1 METVA
6 IGTVRTAWGL
16 KGWLKI
22 KSFSGEWAHFFDLKS
37 VILKARNRDWK
48 REYQVEG
55 FRMQHEGGLIKLTGV
70 DSPEAGKILAGYEIQ
85 VPRDSGAPLIDNE
98 WYLSDLVGLSL
109 VDVSGTTLGEIIS
122 IIESSDDLLEI
133 RKPDG
138 NSFLVPFRSLFVGE
152 PDIENGTLVLTAIW
166 LME

>member
-1 METVA
+1 METIA

-37 VILKARNRDWK
+37 VILKVRNRDWK

-70 DSPEAGKILAGYEIQ
+70 DSPEAGKTLAGYEIL
-85 VPRDSGAPLIDNE
+85 VPRDSGAPLTDNE

-109 VDVSGTTLGEIIS
+109 VDVNGTTLGEIIG
-122 IIESSDDLLEI
+122 IIESADDLLEI

-138 NSFLVPFRSLFVGE
+138 NSFLVPFRSRFVGE
-152 PDIENGTLVLTAIW
+152 PDIENRTLVLTALW